1 MLPGPIYRVELVS
14 VARRRRYFAL
24 RVLYAALIL
33 LLLWTTYS
41 SSYYLRS
48 SGSAPSIQYSATLAA
63 NFFMSF
69 TWLQMLAI
77 LFVGP
82 AMAAGTIATE
92 RERRTIEYLFTTDLS
107 NAEIVLGKTLARL
120 TLLGQFV
127 LVGLPVLFIF
137 RLLGGIPAQALL
149 ATFLS
154 AAGTAFMLT
163 GISIA
168 ISVWTPKARDAIGR
182 VYLLLIALFSLPPI
196 LYIFIRLNLLGT
208 SYLSQ
213 SLGRI
218 ADLLLL
224 VNPMSATFNAMGRA
238 SAVGFGLDLQMIL
251 ESVGMQ
257 CLVGIVCL
265 ALATFFVRRVHLA
278 ETTRTA
284 EKHVK
289 VRGRKHRPVG
299 EHAMLWKEMYSS
311 ASASKLGRIG
321 RIALS
326 VILLGLFAIAVW
338 MFWSSLTA
346 ANNWQRNNYFEF
358 LIGLTGYL
366 GTGLLLLL
374 SARSAGLMSYEKE
387 RDCWITLLSTPLT
400 GREIVLG
407 KLCGN
412 IYYAKWMVFILAV
425 AWLLG
430 MLLDVTA
437 IWPAIISSL
446 IFCLIAVY
454 CTCVGLLFSLRSTT
468 TLRAMGQTLGTLVFV
483 GGGYLFCCC
492 TVMIGSRGGSD
503 SELFLALCIPFLL
516 LFPGIAFLSSD
527 QMIDFW
533 NHSSVAIAFV
543 VGTLIYALV
552 TVLLYVYT
560 VANFDRYAGRTVP
573 SRGATNRPVPPN
585 VEPNS

>member
-1 MLPGPIYRVELVS
+1 MLPGPIYRVELVA

-24 RVLYAALIL
+24 RVLYALLIL

-48 SGSAPSIQYSATLAA
+48 SGGAPSIQHSATLAA
-63 NFFMSF
+63 SFFMSF

-92 RERRTIEYLFTTDLS
+92 RERRTIEYLFATDLT

-127 LVGLPVLFIF
+127 LVGLPILFIF
-137 RLLGGIPAQALL
+137 RLMGGIPAQALL

-154 AAGTAFMLT
+154 AAGTALMLT
-163 GISIA
+163 GISIV

-182 VYLLLIALFSLPPI
+182 VYLLLIALFSVPPI
-196 LYIFIRLNLLGT
+196 LYTFVRLRFFGMGFVSQTLG
-208 SYLSQ
+208 Q
-213 SLGRI
+213 I

-224 VNPMSATFNAMGRA
+224 VNPLSATMNAMGRS
-238 SAVGFGLDLQMIL
+238 SAVGFGLDMQMIL

-257 CLVGIVCL
+257 CLVGAVCL
-265 ALATFFVRRVHLA
+265 ALATFAVRRVHLA

-284 EKHVK
+284 EKQVK
-289 VRGRKHRPVG
+289 TRGRRHRPVG

-321 RIALS
+321 RLALS
-326 VILLGLFAIAVW
+326 VILLGLFIIAVW
-338 MFWSSLTA
+338 VFWTSLTA
-346 ANNWQRNNYFEF
+346 AEEWRRNDYFEF

-366 GTGLLLLL
+366 GTGLLLLV

-400 GREIVLG
+400 GREIVVG

-412 IYYAKWMVFILAV
+412 VYYAKWMLFILAA

-430 MLLDVTA
+430 MILDVTA
-437 IWPAIISSL
+437 IWPALVSCVM
-446 IFCLIAVY
+446 FCLMTIY
-454 CTCVGLLFSLRSTT
+454 CTCVGLLFSLRSAT
-468 TLRAMGQTLGTLVFV
+468 TLRAMGLTLGTLMFF

-492 TVMIGSRGGSD
+492 TVMVDSRGGGD
-503 SELFLALCIPFLL
+503 EWELILALCIPFLL
-516 LFPGIAFLSSD
+516 LFPSVAYLSSD
-527 QMIDFW
+527 QMDYFW
-533 NHSSVAIAFV
+533 NHSNVSAAFV
-543 VGTLIYALV
+543 IGTLVY
-552 TVLLYVYT
+552 TVAAAVVYMHT

-573 SRGATNRPVPPN
+573 PTGDTNRPALPGAVT
-585 VEPNS
+585 